1 MDVVGDLLARDRRSR
16 SPALVTREG
25 GERTSRD
32 LITNAHKAA
41 NVLRYLGAREGTR
54 VAVDP
59 TPAVHATVAFL
70 GAARLGAP
78 VRFDPSAGV
87 DAGDRVVVIPVGDEP
102 STIPSPGTSLAVFGG
117 APERSETTHW
127 EQELWSENPATP
139 PATVSK
145 TDPVIRAG
153 AGEVTH
159 SRLLE
164 AADAVAATHEIG
176 SGTRVVVRTSFADPR
191 AVAAGVVAPLAH
203 DGVTVL
209 AGDSADA
216 EPRGDLA
223 VVDDADTPAPESER
237 VVLSALAPLE
247 D

>member
-16 SPALVTREG
+16 SPALVTPEG

-41 NVLRYLGAREGTR
+41 NVLRYLGAREGTQI
-54 VAVDP
+54 AVDP

-87 DAGDRVVVIPVGDEP
+87 DAGDRVVVIPVGDEL
-102 STIPSPGTSLAVFGG
+102 STTPSPGTSLAVFGG

-127 EQELWSENPATP
+127 EQELWSENPAAP

-145 TDPVIRAG
+145 GDPVIRAG

-159 SRLLE
+159 RRLLE
-164 AADAVAATHEIG
+164 AADAVAATYEIG
-176 SGTRVVVRTSFADPR
+176 SGTRVVVRTSFGDPR

-209 AGDSADA
+209 AGDSAGT

-223 VVDDADTPAPESER
+223 VVDDADTSAPEPER
-237 VVLSALAPLE
+237 VVLSTLAALE